1 MNAKIR
7 RCNAWR
13 QGRETLTY
21 AVVNICSLKK
31 NIYICNLLACLFS
44 VISAL
49 STFCLRSIFMET
61 CWQSKRRKAPFV
73 VSHLSHYCGQF
84 LCVSSLCS
92 GHVNRSCTDWK
103 SFTPRLRFVFEDG
116 KENLYTTPMFNDV
129 YGGNI
134 PDSQTIGSQKLPQ
147 VSWYFLWITMSL
159 NTAYSYWPCL
169 SHHKGKSYVRSG

>member
-73 VSHLSHYCGQF
+73 VSHLSHYCSQF

-103 SFTPRLRFVFEDG
+103 SFTPRLRFALRTE
-116 KENLYTTPMFNDV
+116 KKICTPRQC
-129 YGGNI
+129 
-134 PDSQTIGSQKLPQ
+134 S
-147 VSWYFLWITMSL
+147 TMSMGEIFL
-159 NTAYSYWPCL
+159 IHKPLFTEATPGFLVFLVDNYVIEHCVFILAL
-169 SHHKGKSYVRSG
+169 SVPP